1 MRGAVSDDRPYRDL
15 WSYSGVLWSFF
26 AAASRDCGLLIGT
39 RATAHE
45 QIAEMIGAKI
55 KIGGNQLMEPTN
67 LASARTPIFATLLS
81 GVTGIPESNGPV
93 ANAFRQ
99 ALHAHTPSSDAEL
112 EQIDETLRI
121 FGEAAITFSDLS
133 RALAWLN
140 SPSEV
145 FDGQSPLTVIHSSEG
160 RRQVRAQLARI
171 ENGIFF

>member
-1 MRGAVSDDRPYRDL
+1 
-15 WSYSGVLWSFF
+15 
-26 AAASRDCGLLIGT
+26 
-39 RATAHE
+39 
-45 QIAEMIGAKI
+45 
-55 KIGGNQLMEPTN
+55 MEPTN
-67 LASARTPIFATLLS
+67 LAPTRTPIFATLLS
-81 GVTGIPESNGPV
+81 GVTGVPESNGPV

-99 ALHAHTPSSDAEL
+99 ALQAHTPSSDAEL

-140 SPSEV
+140 APSEV
-145 FDGQSPLTVIHSSEG
+145 FDGQSPLTVIYSSEG